1 MKVKHDYAA
10 RIDYDLWMD
19 CLRVKELDGGTTSIN
34 ALVNEGLKLVR
45 DRKMQEIAAKE
56 YPRRRDKGKR
66 DPNYKPEQWSF
77 NIARPSVGRE
87 ILKRDKREFGE
98 RKRLLSSRMGR
109 YLKNAEEHLDNVCRG
124 VFP

>member
-45 DRKMQEIAAKE
+45 DRKMQEIAT
-56 YPRRRDKGKR
+56 
-66 DPNYKPEQWSF
+66 Q
-77 NIARPSVGRE
+77 
-87 ILKRDKREFGE
+87 
-98 RKRLLSSRMGR
+98 RKQRNTLQFMVNR
-109 YLKNAEEHLDNVCRG
+109 
-124 VFP
+124 

>member
-45 DRKMQEIAAKE
+45 DRKMQEIAT
-56 YPRRRDKGKR
+56 
-66 DPNYKPEQWSF
+66 Q
-77 NIARPSVGRE
+77 
-87 ILKRDKREFGE
+87 
-98 RKRLLSSRMGR
+98 RKQRNTLESMVNR
-109 YLKNAEEHLDNVCRG
+109 
-124 VFP
+124 

>member
-45 DRKMQEIAAKE
+45 DRKMQEIAT
-56 YPRRRDKGKR
+56 
-66 DPNYKPEQWSF
+66 Q
-77 NIARPSVGRE
+77 
-87 ILKRDKREFGE
+87 
-98 RKRLLSSRMGR
+98 RKQRNSLQSMV
-109 YLKNAEEHLDNVCRG
+109 NC
-124 VFP
+124 